1 MYAGPTM
8 NDSLFPPRRAIA
20 VPYRTYPVTPA
31 ARPPM
36 ASLRFAKVNTDGSA
50 FAAELTVPANSAAAL
65 LLVALVVAAC
75 VVIAV
80 S

>member
-1 MYAGPTM
+1 M
-8 NDSLFPPRRAIA
+8 NDSNFPTRRAITA
-20 VPYRTYPVTPA
+20 PYYTYPTPA
-31 ARPPM
+31 AQPAM
-36 ASLRFAKVNTDGSA
+36 ASLRFAKANADGSA

>member
-1 MYAGPTM
+1 MIM
-8 NDSLFPPRRAIA
+8 NDSNLSPRQTIA
-20 VPYRTYPVTPA
+20 VPYHLPTLAAQPA
-31 ARPPM
+31 I

-50 FAAELTVPANSAAAL
+50 FAPELTVPANSAATL

>member
-1 MYAGPTM
+1 
-8 NDSLFPPRRAIA
+8 
-20 VPYRTYPVTPA
+20 
-31 ARPPM
+31 M

>member
-1 MYAGPTM
+1 MS
-8 NDSLFPPRRAIA
+8 DSPFPPRRAIA
-20 VPYRTYPVTPA
+20 VPYRIYPVAPPA
-31 ARPPM
+31 QPPM

-50 FAAELTVPANSAAAL
+50 FAAELTVPADSGAAV

>member
-1 MYAGPTM
+1 M
-8 NDSLFPPRRAIA
+8 NDSNVPLADAIA
-20 VPYRTYPVTPA
+20 VPSRTYPAAAQPA
-31 ARPPM
+31 M

-50 FAAELTVPANSAAAL
+50 FAAELAVPANSAAAL

>member
-1 MYAGPTM
+1 M
-8 NDSLFPPRRAIA
+8 NDSEFPPCRAIT
-20 VPYRTYPVTPA
+20 VPSHTYPA
-31 ARPPM
+31 AAQPVM

-50 FAAELTVPANSAAAL
+50 FAAELMVPANSAAAL

-75 VVIAV
+75 LVIAV

>member
-1 MYAGPTM
+1 M
-8 NDSLFPPRRAIA
+8 NDSNFPTRRAIA
-20 VPYRTYPVTPA
+20 VPYYTDATPA
-31 ARPPM
+31 DQSAM
-36 ASLRFAKVNTDGSA
+36 ASLRFAKANADGSV

>member
-1 MYAGPTM
+1 M
-8 NDSLFPPRRAIA
+8 NDSNFPPRRAIA
-20 VPYRTYPVTPA
+20 VPYYTYPTPVVQPA
-31 ARPPM
+31 M
-36 ASLRFAKVNTDGSA
+36 ASLRFAKINTDGSA

-80 S
+80 Y